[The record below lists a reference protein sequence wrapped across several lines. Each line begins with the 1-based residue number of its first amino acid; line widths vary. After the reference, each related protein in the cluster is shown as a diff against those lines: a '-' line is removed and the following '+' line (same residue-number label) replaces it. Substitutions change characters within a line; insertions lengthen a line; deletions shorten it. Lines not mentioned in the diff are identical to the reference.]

1 MSYHNGSVW
10 PHDNAMIAQGFARLG
25 MMSDIE
31 PVFRGLME
39 AASYMD
45 HRRLPELFCGFRRR
59 PGRGPTLYPVACA
72 PQAWAAGAPFQLLRS
87 MLGLQFDPKR
97 QRIELCNP
105 RVPAAVGDVTV
116 YNLRLGRASA
126 DFTVRQE
133 SRDAVS
139 LQVLRTSGPVE
150 VSLLFN
156 SDAARV

>member
-1 MSYHNGSVW
+1 
-10 PHDNAMIAQGFARLG
+10 
-25 MMSDIE
+25 
-31 PVFRGLME
+31 
-39 AASYMD
+39 
-45 HRRLPELFCGFRRR
+45 
-59 PGRGPTLYPVACA
+59 
-72 PQAWAAGAPFQLLRS
+72 

-139 LQVLRTSGPVE
+139 LQVLRTTGPVE